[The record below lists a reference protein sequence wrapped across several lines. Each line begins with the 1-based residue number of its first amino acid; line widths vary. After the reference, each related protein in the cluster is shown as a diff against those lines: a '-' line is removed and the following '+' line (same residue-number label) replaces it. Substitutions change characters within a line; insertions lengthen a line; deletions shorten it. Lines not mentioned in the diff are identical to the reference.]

1 MISQR
6 PKRELIGGVVVVG
19 NPLVG
24 RVYRNVKKMNR
35 CALSRAQKEAEKV
48 ALYLHTTALVLFTI
62 LSRPVLYTLLLMA
75 IQDVA
80 RSSLLPTHIKL

>member
-6 PKRELIGGVVVVG
+6 PKRELIGGVVMVG

-24 RVYRNVKKMNR
+24 RVYRNVKKMNL
-35 CALSRAQKEAEKV
+35 CALSRAHKEAEKE